1 LTFAP
6 RTGAYPAPVATLGN
20 VLVEAPNGDVN
31 ANVSGILQ
39 IPINGLNYP
48 DAITAVLAGY
58 ELRDGMGN
66 PLTAGN
72 MADGTPVLI
81 SAGRNINAVGSG
93 IIASNAKLKASG
105 DINGLIFARNNIDI
119 SAQQNVNVTALGQGN
134 VNVSS
139 TRGSISGT
147 IIGVGAVTVSGGSID
162 ASLISANVTGA
173 TSGQSGLGQGTAANA
188 TAQAVSSDDS
198 NKAVVSS
205 NQSDDDKK
213 KKEVALAEK
222 VSRVTV
228 ILPAQSTSR
237 NSSQKQTSTQPL

>member
-1 LTFAP
+1 
-6 RTGAYPAPVATLGN
+6 
-20 VLVEAPNGDVN
+20 
-31 ANVSGILQ
+31 
-39 IPINGLNYP
+39 
-48 DAITAVLAGY
+48 
-58 ELRDGMGN
+58 
-66 PLTAGN
+66 
-72 MADGTPVLI
+72 
-81 SAGRNINAVGSG
+81 
-93 IIASNAKLKASG
+93 
-105 DINGLIFARNNIDI
+105 
-119 SAQQNVNVTALGQGN
+119 
-134 VNVSS
+134 
-139 TRGSISGT
+139 
-147 IIGVGAVTVSGGSID
+147 VTVSGGSID